1 MSSNEYR
8 YEIQRTYRYL
18 RLALIMLVA
27 LLGAAVGLQV
37 VTDGGDLQQSISAYY
52 YTPARSVFVA
62 SLCAIGAC
70 MIVHRGRSD
79 LEDVL
84 LNSSGF
90 LAFFVAFVPT
100 RPEPEC
106 PGAGVPLDVVEAIT
120 NNTRAILVTSLVAFG
135 VAMFL
140 VPREERSVDTRS
152 SKLALMASVAVYLAL
167 AMFFLVW
174 PDTFVCYGHN
184 TAAIALFVGVVGV
197 VGVNGVALARKTAA
211 GGKPWYLRA
220 LNRYGIGF
228 LVMLG
233 SIVVVLLIGPV
244 TQLVDQ
250 WVFWLEFVL
259 IAQFASF
266 WITQTAERWSEPEPV
281 PLGLYPG

>member
-8 YEIQRTYRYL
+8 NDLQRTYRYL
-18 RLALIMLVA
+18 RLALILLVA

-37 VTDGGDLQQSISAYY
+37 ITDGGDLQQSISAYY

-62 SLCAIGAC
+62 SLCAIGTC

-106 PGAGVPLDVVEAIT
+106 PGVGIPPDIVEAIT
-120 NNTRAILVTSLVAFG
+120 NNTRAILLTSLVAFAVG
-135 VAMFL
+135 MFL
-140 VPREERSVDTRS
+140 VPRDERSVDTRS
-152 SKLALMASVAVYLAL
+152 SKVALMASVALYLAL
-167 AMFFLVW
+167 AVFFLVW
-174 PDTFVCYGHN
+174 PGTFMCYGHN

-197 VGVNGVALARKTAA
+197 VGVNGVALARKTDAS
-211 GGKPWYLRA
+211 GRWYVRA
-220 LNRYGIGF
+220 LNRYGVGF
-228 LVMLG
+228 LVMVA
-233 SIVVVLLIGPV
+233 SIVVVLLIGPIMH
-244 TQLVDQ
+244 LVDP

-259 IAQFASF
+259 IAQFATF

-281 PLGLYPG
+281 PPGLYPG